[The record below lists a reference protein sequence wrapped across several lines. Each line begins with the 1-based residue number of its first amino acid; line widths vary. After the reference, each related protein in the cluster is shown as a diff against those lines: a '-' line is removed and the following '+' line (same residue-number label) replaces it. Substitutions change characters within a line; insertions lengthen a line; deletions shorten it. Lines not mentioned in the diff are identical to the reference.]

1 MNRLKQIIRYF
12 REYRWANVCA
22 MIRNS
27 RAGPALC
34 TRAFHGRLAVIT
46 GATSGIGYC
55 TAREYASHG
64 ANLILINRNEE
75 KSRAVCREIGS
86 EYGVRCEYLVADLS
100 RMEEVKRVAGQLLQL
115 PTPIDVLIHNAGI
128 YNTRRELSA
137 DGYEMVF
144 AVNYLSSFVLNYLLK
159 EKLRSQGKA
168 RILLV
173 NSEGHR
179 FAVWGLRLDDLHWQK
194 RLYSGLRSYGSAKTA
209 QLLAMLMFSDYFAQT
224 EVTINAMH
232 PGAVRTQAGER
243 NGPLYRW
250 FKRRF
255 IERHFTSPAISAGAL
270 YYLGAS
276 EEVEGMSGR
285 FFNLTTEEEPAPPAL
300 DRELAA
306 GLWNISLEL
315 GGLHE
320 EQQL

>member
-1 MNRLKQIIRYF
+1 MNRLKKFKKYF
-12 REYRWANVCA
+12 REYRWSNVFA
-22 MIRNS
+22 MIHNN
-27 RAGPALC
+27 RADPAVC
-34 TRAFHGRLAVIT
+34 TRDFHGRLAVIT

-64 ANLILINRNEE
+64 ADLLFINRNEE
-75 KSRAVCREIGS
+75 KSRAVCREIDN
-86 EYGVRCEYLVADLS
+86 EYGVRCEYLIADLS
-100 RMEEVKRVAGQLLQL
+100 RMEEVKRIAGQLLQL
-115 PTPIDVLIHNAGI
+115 PTPIDVLIHNAGV

-137 DGYEMVF
+137 DGYEIVF

-159 EKLRSQGKA
+159 EKLKSRGKA

-179 FAVWGLRLDDLHWQK
+179 FAVWGLRLDDLHWEK
-194 RLYSGLRSYGSAKTA
+194 RLYSGLRSYGAAKTA
-209 QLLAMLMFSDYFAQT
+209 QLLAMLMFSDDFAQT
-224 EVTINAMH
+224 GVTINAMH

-250 FKRRF
+250 FKHRV
-255 IERHFTSPAISAGAL
+255 IERHFKSPEISAKAL
-270 YYLGAS
+270 YFLGAS
-276 EEVEGMSGR
+276 EEAERLSGK

-306 GLWNISLEL
+306 ELWNISVKL

-320 EQQL
+320 EQLL